1 METLVD
7 GALACELQTLHTWHA
22 DMNKRPQTMLKP
34 LLVVNMD
41 VKDNAEE
48 ASLAAPQALKLCS
61 MVRHVHGC
69 YRMMNVVWPSLMSL

>member
-1 METLVD
+1 MTRWHACDLAPT
-7 GALACELQTLHTWHA
+7 ALTA

-61 MVRHVHGC
+61 MVRRALFV
-69 YRMMNVVWPSLMSL
+69 RV

>member
-1 METLVD
+1 MRASRD
-7 GALACELQTLHTWHA
+7 ALLFTTPYSAA

-61 MVRHVHGC
+61 MVRNDVPH
-69 YRMMNVVWPSLMSL
+69 S